1 MAVLSGVDGSELRA
15 ARLRERRI
23 EACRRE
29 EDGRAGG
36 AERRRALREVF
47 FANSGATGFAMG
59 TSHINHIAATLTPRP
74 IELSAPATKVTKK
87 DREGGEVVIIGMSL
101 SFRSNR

>member
-23 EACRRE
+23 DACRE
-29 EDGRAGG
+29 VDGRAGG
-36 AERRRALREVF
+36 AERRRALRDVF
-47 FANSGATGFAMG
+47 LANSGATGFAMG

-74 IELSAPATKVTKK
+74 MELSAPAMKVTKK
-87 DREGGEVVIIGMSL
+87 DREGGEVVIMGMSL

>member
-1 MAVLSGVDGSELRA
+1 MAVPSGVDGSELRA
-15 ARLRERRI
+15 ARLRRRRMD
-23 EACRRE
+23 ACRR

-74 IELSAPATKVTKK
+74 IELSAPAMKVTKK

-101 SFRSNR
+101 SFRWNR